1 VQLLAGQ
8 GQKLSAV
15 RDSLAA
21 MRIEADEG
29 LAALGEQLRA
39 QSELVTAQRGDIAG
53 LAVLMRGMALG
64 PPAELVAELRCE
76 AAAAREGKLHAEERM
91 LQAMLEAS
99 LALAENSG
107 GAGTSS
113 APSAPSADGRL
124 RAQLLDGPL
133 RCPISLETMTD
144 PVILVES
151 GHTFERA
158 AIAQWLARPTS
169 GPVTCPLT
177 KQSLATCALVPN
189 FAMRSQLSDM
199 GLPLAPLPAA
209 GSAAPMAP
217 AAMRVEA
224 DERLAAFG
232 EQLRAWPQLVAAQH
246 GDIVSVT
253 CVSALI
259 TIGEIGVTMHS
270 GTVMSVA
277 FSPDGATLA
286 TGSEDRTARLWR
298 ASDGGLLRTLTGHTG
313 SVLSVAFSPDGATL
327 ATGSLDS
334 TARLWRASDGGLLR
348 TLTGHTI
355 YVTSVAFSPDGATLA
370 TGSYDRT
377 ARLWR
382 ASDGGL
388 LRTLAGHTNYVTSV
402 AFSPDGATL
411 ATGSYDRTARLWRAS
426 DGGLLRTLAGRYPDT
441 GHTDWVTSVAFSPD
455 GATLA
460 TAAGSNDKTARLWRA
475 SDGGLL
481 RTLAGHTGDV
491 KSVAFS
497 PDGATLATGSFD
509 CTARLWRTSDGGLL
523 RTLAGHKDWV
533 TKGSPIIGG
542 SVWSVAF
549 SPDGATLATGSA
561 DKTARLWRASVGG
574 STSGFAFGAAAPA
587 TTPAPATG
595 GAFGAPPV
603 AARDETS
610 FSGLGAAATPAA
622 PAFGA
627 PAAGGF
633 GAPASAAA
641 PAFGAPAATAA
652 APAFGR
658 WVRRW

>member
-232 EQLRAWPQLVAAQH
+232 EQLRAWPQLVA
-246 GDIVSVT
+246 
-253 CVSALI
+253 
-259 TIGEIGVTMHS
+259 
-270 GTVMSVA
+270 GTRR
-277 FSPDGATLA
+277 
-286 TGSEDRTARLWR
+286 E
-298 ASDGGLLRTLTGHTG
+298 
-313 SVLSVAFSPDGATL
+313 
-327 ATGSLDS
+327 
-334 TARLWRASDGGLLR
+334 
-348 TLTGHTI
+348 
-355 YVTSVAFSPDGATLA
+355 
-370 TGSYDRT
+370 
-377 ARLWR
+377 
-382 ASDGGL
+382 
-388 LRTLAGHTNYVTSV
+388 
-402 AFSPDGATL
+402 
-411 ATGSYDRTARLWRAS
+411 
-426 DGGLLRTLAGRYPDT
+426 
-441 GHTDWVTSVAFSPD
+441 
-455 GATLA
+455 
-460 TAAGSNDKTARLWRA
+460 
-475 SDGGLL
+475 
-481 RTLAGHTGDV
+481 
-491 KSVAFS
+491 
-497 PDGATLATGSFD
+497 
-509 CTARLWRTSDGGLL
+509 
-523 RTLAGHKDWV
+523 
-533 TKGSPIIGG
+533 
-542 SVWSVAF
+542 
-549 SPDGATLATGSA
+549 
-561 DKTARLWRASVGG
+561 
-574 STSGFAFGAAAPA
+574 FAFGAAAPA